1 MQITAAVVP
10 RAPVLVRLLLAGAVG
25 ALPSPRCGDVS
36 DVLVALLKVRP
47 VKTTKHALCCQDLLD
62 LTNAPPPQML
72 EADIARVLLQ
82 ATHDQGLQWLKA
94 AVDVIPDESAT
105 AADRE
110 QLLSAA
116 VAVSQ
121 SNNAAGVRWGRP
133 HLSPSLYPSPLSSI
147 LSSQAL
153 LYQLGID
160 LLDIASAILMS
171 CRLCSNRPVG
181 HAIEELSELVRRN
194 RRSLEAAQ
202 RTLLGGIQLY
212 PAPQQ

>member
-47 VKTTKHALCCQDLLD
+47 VKTTKFHALCCQDLLD

-72 EADIARVLLQ
+72 EANIAMVLLQ

-94 AVDVIPDESAT
+94 ALDVIPDESAT

-121 SNNAAGVRWGRP
+121 SSNAASVRWG
-133 HLSPSLYPSPLSSI
+133 PLSLPLSI
-147 LSSQAL
+147 L
-153 LYQLGID
+153 LYLVFPSTFV
-160 LLDIASAILMS
+160 SAWD
-171 CRLCSNRPVG
+171 
-181 HAIEELSELVRRN
+181 
-194 RRSLEAAQ
+194 
-202 RTLLGGIQLY
+202 
-212 PAPQQ
+212 